1 MIKFLFES
9 LADYDFRRNKPAR
22 RINNQFYL
30 ARYGYL
36 YAMAESSAHY
46 TEAYDDYY
54 L

>member
-1 MIKFLFES
+1 MIKFLFEN
-9 LADYDFRRNKPAR
+9 LADYDFRRGLPAR

-30 ARYGYL
+30 ARYGNL

-46 TEAYDDYY
+46 TEVYDDY